1 MSYLFQN
8 RKKKKH
14 CYEKVSLH
22 IVSSKDKFSKIISA
36 DCCQLWHIEKVDHLD
51 MSLPGR
57 NFSSA
62 GYFQTPRA
70 SGLVKNYALRGVLD
84 KPKASKSEMVF

>member
-1 MSYLFQN
+1 MKRFFYTLCQVRINFQKSYPLIVASYGTL
-8 RKKKKH
+8 KK
-14 CYEKVSLH
+14 LT
-22 IVSSKDKFSKIISA
+22 
-36 DCCQLWHIEKVDHLD
+36 D

-70 SGLVKNYALRGVLD
+70 GGLVTNYALRGVLD
-84 KPKASKSEMVF
+84 KKASKSEMVF